1 MSAMTRV
8 GTLVV
13 AVLVCLGSAVVLYT
27 YDVHVPITGNGP
39 PKDSFCG
46 SAYDVVFLKKDGYMG
61 GEIPPNQDRIDHA
74 CISRS
79 RKFVAASFGA
89 GVLGML
95 LLLPLGFSLRARRR
109 VTTPRHDGPPAALS

>member
-61 GEIPPNQDRIDHA
+61 GEIPPNQDRIDHRASAGPGSSSRLRSARAFSA
-74 CISRS
+74 CSCCSRS
-79 RKFVAASFGA
+79 ASASARAVAS
-89 GVLGML
+89 
-95 LLLPLGFSLRARRR
+95 
-109 VTTPRHDGPPAALS
+109 PRHATTVRRPR